1 MKIAEAIKKIRV
13 LQNDMNTAADQ
24 ANAAGLRYSAH
35 MELFNAACKLGDK
48 DEAEKQRT
56 AIHAQVDA
64 ILDAGHIVHGNQRE
78 LDAIVRSH
86 PEE

>member
-1 MKIAEAIKKIRV
+1 MKMREAMTKIRA
-13 LQNDMNTAADQ
+13 LQGDMNVAADQ
-24 ANAAGLRYSAH
+24 AAAASQRYAAH

-48 DEAEKQRT
+48 EEAEKQRT

-78 LDAIVRSH
+78 LDAVVRSY
-86 PEE
+86 PED

>member
-1 MKIAEAIKKIRV
+1 MKIADAVKKIRV
-13 LQNDMNTAADQ
+13 LQGEMNIAADQ
-24 ANAAGLRYSAH
+24 AAAASQRYGAH
-35 MELFNAACKLGDK
+35 MELFNAACRLGDK

-78 LDAIVRSH
+78 LDAVVRSH
-86 PEE
+86 PDE